1 MNWNLSN
8 NSEIFHDEA
17 YMNNNFRALGLYM
30 PHFVGVFIAL
40 LSFVAPA
47 HAYVGP
53 GMDFGTLGAAFG
65 MLMTGV
71 SAVFYLSTLWLR
83 RLWRRVTRMVVTAER
98 TADPGTMR
106 CDP

>member
-1 MNWNLSN
+1 MNS
-8 NSEIFHDEA
+8 
-17 YMNNNFRALGLYM
+17 NFRTIGLHIAYSI
-30 PHFVGVFIAL
+30 GVFIIL
-40 LSFVAPA
+40 LDSVAPA

-83 RLWRRVTRMVVTAER
+83 RLWRRVTRTVVTTDR
-98 TADPGTMR
+98 TAEPGTMR